1 MNPALRSPN
10 DAKISPK
17 VAVRSKTLSVN
28 LITTAQGNRERP
40 LSYSQLVLLR
50 PFLQSSTLSQ
60 LLSSRMSPL
69 MNLIQLISLEYLLTG
84 SHLLTVSFTFVPLSF
99 LCVYVLSPN
108 WTVSVSVSCP
118 NVPVHAVSIQ

>member
-28 LITTAQGNRERP
+28 LITTVQGNREKP
-40 LSYSQLVLLR
+40 LSYTQLVLLR

-84 SHLLTVSFTFVPLSF
+84 SHLLTVSFPLSF

-108 WTVSVSVSCP
+108 WTVRVSVSYP
-118 NVPVHAVSIQ
+118 SVPVHAVSIQ